1 MCFCWVISSDAE
13 DSESEIRVGF
23 VTYSNVLHF
32 YNLKVCF
39 LYYFLSEQSILDYV
53 QYLYIEYNN
62 IIYGYLL

>member
-23 VTYSNVLHF
+23 VTYSNFLHF

-39 LYYFLSEQSILDYV
+39 LLYFLSERSVPDYV
-53 QYLYIEYNN
+53 QYVCIEYNN